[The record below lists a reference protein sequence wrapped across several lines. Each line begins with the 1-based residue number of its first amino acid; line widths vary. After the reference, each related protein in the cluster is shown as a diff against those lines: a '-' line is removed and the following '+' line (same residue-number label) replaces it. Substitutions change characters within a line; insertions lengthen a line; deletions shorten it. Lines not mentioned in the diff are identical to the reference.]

1 MSVVPI
7 FDAVAI
13 DIAGHCD
20 HGKFRE
26 EDRAIARYAS
36 TRFGDL
42 LVVANGIGDDA
53 GARLASWLAV
63 DTISSSVKGMPAF
76 FPPEVVVEEA
86 VRHANAAIAA
96 AAADPNSLDSRMSAT
111 VVVALLCPDADRA
124 HAPVRAIIGQV
135 GGCRAYLVHDR
146 KLTLLTRDHSAVQD
160 LPDNKLITPQ
170 EEQAHPASM
179 LTPHLGRELDVQVE
193 MCEVPLEVG
202 DTLLLCSGGF
212 WRYVSEQEIE
222 RILDDGARSA
232 EEASRALLNL
242 ARDAAG
248 HENVAIEIARLTQ
261 SSGSAAAVACAVEP
275 RSETP
280 AEITPVRAIA
290 PASDTSQPAR
300 PNSPLILERVNSGT
314 ELQPPTVSWAT
325 PAPIAYCTG
334 LSSVQLNAT
343 ASVQGKFLYTPGPGY
358 ALPAGTHTLWVAF
371 FAADWPGD
379 NPVLAAVSITVS
391 KATPF
396 IQWPAPSHVTPGV
409 ALGAA
414 QLNASAYIPG
424 TFEYSP
430 AAGAVLSEGTHTLSV
445 TFNPTDK
452 ANYTTAQATVSVT
465 VAKTVPEI
473 DWRSPDAIPFGTPL
487 GAALKASAPVRG
499 TFEYSPAA
507 GAVLSAESH
516 TLPVTLTSSD
526 GTSHASA
533 LATVSSP
540 TQPKATAAR
549 QADVPL
555 FRSFQS
561 SIEVGEGQ
569 KTPGKKW
576 MIASAVG
583 AGSILLLLIFM
594 ILRFH
599 SGTQS
604 QSVQP
609 PSAMSDAEPQSSTPG
624 PSHPAPSTQS
634 KPPAAA
640 EATEG
645 RPANYEAAAKPTQ
658 VQAEMMQ
665 NQLISPTQIPQGIKK
680 QVAEN
685 APPPA
690 NFDSAGTDGLNGS
703 SAMGNVFNVQ
713 AQPVVRVVRPKTFT
727 VSAGVAAG
735 RLIQQSPPVYPP
747 VAKAARV
754 SGTVELKATISQSG
768 TIKDLRVVSG
778 PAMLQRAAMDVV
790 RTWRYK
796 PFTLDNQPT
805 EVQTT
810 IEVVFSLDK

>member
-1 MSVVPI
+1 MGVVSI

-20 HGKFRE
+20 HGKLRE
-26 EDRAIARYAS
+26 EDQAIARHAS
-36 TRFGDL
+36 TRLGDL
-42 LVVANGIGDDA
+42 LVVANGIGGDA
-53 GARLASWLAV
+53 GARLASGLAV
-63 DTISSSVKGMPAF
+63 DTISSSVEGMPAF

-86 VRHANAAIAA
+86 VRHANAAIVA
-96 AAADPNSLDSRMSAT
+96 AAADPNCLDSRMSAT

-135 GGCRAYLVHDR
+135 GGSRSYLVHDR
-146 KLTLLTRDHSAVQD
+146 KLTPLTRDHSAVQD

-170 EEQAHPASM
+170 EEQEHPASM

-222 RILDDGARSA
+222 RILDDGARSV

-248 HENVAIEIARLTQ
+248 HDNVAIEIARLTQ

-280 AEITPVRAIA
+280 AEITSVRAIA

-300 PNSPLILERVNSGT
+300 PNAPLILERVNSVT

-325 PAPIAYCTG
+325 PAPIAYGAG

-343 ASVQGKFLYTPGPGY
+343 ASVQGKFLYTPGPRY
-358 ALPAGTHTLWVAF
+358 VLPAGTHTLWVAF
-371 FAADWPGD
+371 FAAGSPGD

-396 IQWPAPSHVTPGV
+396 IQWPVPSHVTPGV

-414 QLNASAYIPG
+414 QLNASASVPG

-445 TFNPTDK
+445 TFIPTDK

-473 DWRSPDAIPFGTPL
+473 DWRSPDAIPFGTPF
-487 GAALKASAPVRG
+487 GAALNPSAPVRG
-499 TFEYSPAA
+499 TF
-507 GAVLSAESH
+507 
-516 TLPVTLTSSD
+516 
-526 GTSHASA
+526 A
-533 LATVSSP
+533 LATVPSP

-549 QADVPL
+549 QADAPL
-555 FRSFQS
+555 FLSFQS

-599 SGTQS
+599 SGTQPP
-604 QSVQP
+604 SVQP
-609 PSAMSDAEPQSSTPG
+609 PSAMADTEPQSSTPG

-634 KPPAAA
+634 RLPAAA
-640 EATEG
+640 EATKG
-645 RPANYEAAAKPTQ
+645 RPANEEAAAKPTQ

-665 NQLISPTQIPQGIKK
+665 NQLISPTQIPHGIKK

-713 AQPVVRVVRPKTFT
+713 AQPAVRVARPKTFA

-735 RLIQQSPPVYPP
+735 RLIQQGPPVYPP

-754 SGTVELKATISQSG
+754 SGTVELQATISQSG

-778 PAMLQRAAMDVV
+778 PAMLQQAAIDVV

-796 PFTLDNQPT
+796 PFTLDNRPT

>member
-1 MSVVPI
+1 
-7 FDAVAI
+7 
-13 DIAGHCD
+13 
-20 HGKFRE
+20 
-26 EDRAIARYAS
+26 
-36 TRFGDL
+36 
-42 LVVANGIGDDA
+42 
-53 GARLASWLAV
+53 
-63 DTISSSVKGMPAF
+63 
-76 FPPEVVVEEA
+76 
-86 VRHANAAIAA
+86 
-96 AAADPNSLDSRMSAT
+96 
-111 VVVALLCPDADRA
+111 
-124 HAPVRAIIGQV
+124 
-135 GGCRAYLVHDR
+135 
-146 KLTLLTRDHSAVQD
+146 
-160 LPDNKLITPQ
+160 
-170 EEQAHPASM
+170 
-179 LTPHLGRELDVQVE
+179 
-193 MCEVPLEVG
+193 
-202 DTLLLCSGGF
+202 
-212 WRYVSEQEIE
+212 
-222 RILDDGARSA
+222 
-232 EEASRALLNL
+232 
-242 ARDAAG
+242 
-248 HENVAIEIARLTQ
+248 
-261 SSGSAAAVACAVEP
+261 
-275 RSETP
+275 
-280 AEITPVRAIA
+280 
-290 PASDTSQPAR
+290 
-300 PNSPLILERVNSGT
+300 
-314 ELQPPTVSWAT
+314 
-325 PAPIAYCTG
+325 
-334 LSSVQLNAT
+334 
-343 ASVQGKFLYTPGPGY
+343 
-358 ALPAGTHTLWVAF
+358 
-371 FAADWPGD
+371 
-379 NPVLAAVSITVS
+379 VLAAVSITVS

-396 IQWPAPSHVTPGV
+396 IQWPAPSRVTPSV

-414 QLNASAYIPG
+414 QLNASA
-424 TFEYSP
+424 
-430 AAGAVLSEGTHTLSV
+430 SV
-445 TFNPTDK
+445 P
-452 ANYTTAQATVSVT
+452 
-465 VAKTVPEI
+465 
-473 DWRSPDAIPFGTPL
+473 
-487 GAALKASAPVRG
+487 G

-555 FRSFQS
+555 FSSFQS
-561 SIEVGEGQ
+561 RIEVGEGR

-609 PSAMSDAEPQSSTPG
+609 PSAMADAEPQSSTPG

-658 VQAEMMQ
+658 VQTEMMQ

-713 AQPVVRVVRPKTFT
+713 AQPVVRVARPKTIT

-735 RLIQQSPPVYPP
+735 RLIQQRPPVYPP

-778 PAMLQRAAMDVV
+778 PAMLQQAAIDVV

-805 EVQTT
+805 EVETT

>member
-1 MSVVPI
+1 MSVVSI
-7 FDAVAI
+7 FDPAAI

-20 HGKFRE
+20 QGKFRE
-26 EDRAIARYAS
+26 EDRAIARHAS
-36 TRFGDL
+36 TRLGDL

-53 GARLASWLAV
+53 GARLASRLAV

-135 GGCRAYLVHDR
+135 GGSSAYLVHDR

-179 LTPHLGRELDVQVE
+179 LTPHLGRELYVQVE

-212 WRYVSEQEIE
+212 RRYVSEQEIE
-222 RILDDGARSA
+222 RILDDGARSV

-242 ARDAAG
+242 ARNAAG
-248 HENVAIEIARLTQ
+248 HDNVAIEIARLTQ

-280 AEITPVRAIA
+280 AEITSVRAIA

-300 PNSPLILERVNSGT
+300 PNSPLVLERVNSGT
-314 ELQPPTVSWAT
+314 ALQPPTVSWAT
-325 PAPIAYCTG
+325 PAPIAYGTG

-358 ALPAGTHTLWVAF
+358 VLPAGTHTLWVAF

-391 KATPF
+391 KATPI

-414 QLNASAYIPG
+414 QLNASASVPG

-430 AAGAVLSEGTHTLSV
+430 AAGAVLSERTHTLSV

-452 ANYTTAQATVSVT
+452 ANYTTAQATISVT

-473 DWRSPDAIPFGTPL
+473 DWRSPDAIPFGTPF
-487 GAALKASAPVRG
+487 GAALNPSAPVRG
-499 TFEYSPAA
+499 TF
-507 GAVLSAESH
+507 
-516 TLPVTLTSSD
+516 
-526 GTSHASA
+526 A

-540 TQPKATAAR
+540 AQPKATAAR

-555 FRSFQS
+555 FLSFQS
-561 SIEVGEGQ
+561 SIKVGEGQ

-583 AGSILLLLIFM
+583 AGSILLLLFFM

-599 SGTQS
+599 SGAQP

-609 PSAMSDAEPQSSTPG
+609 PSAMTDTEPQSSTPG
-624 PSHPAPSTQS
+624 PPHPAPSTQS
-634 KPPAAA
+634 RPPAAA

-645 RPANYEAAAKPTQ
+645 RPASDEAAAKPTQ

-665 NQLISPTQIPQGIKK
+665 NQLISPTRIPQGIKK

-713 AQPVVRVVRPKTFT
+713 AQPVVRVARPKTFT

-754 SGTVELKATISQSG
+754 SGTVELKATISESG

-778 PAMLQRAAMDVV
+778 PAMLQQAAIDVV